1 MAHLTIDFFSNCLRR
16 TVQFQMIIP
25 GDFCN
30 TWQIEQK
37 RKGKRMKTLFLL
49 HGYTGAAENWV
60 PDNLSTLYNFAIVM
74 PSGEN
79 GFWVDGPATGHQYG
93 AFIGEELPEY
103 IRKTF
108 GLAMNPEETYIM
120 GLSMGGFG
128 ALHTAL
134 QYPETF
140 GKVAA
145 LSSALIIHEIAH
157 MQPGGSNEVAN
168 YEYYHGCFGDLDRIE
183 ISRYNPEVLV
193 EEILNEQRKMP
204 DIYMACGT
212 EDFLLEKNRE
222 FHRFLDKYE
231 VPHCYMES
239 KGEHNMEFWTE
250 YAGIFIPKMLE
261 EQEER

>member
-93 AFIGEELPEY
+93 AFIGEELPDY

-128 ALHTAL
+128 
-134 QYPETF
+134 
-140 GKVAA
+140 GAA
-145 LSSALIIHEIAH
+145 YGITVSGDLRK
-157 MQPGGSNEVAN
+157 GGSAF
-168 YEYYHGCFGDLDRIE
+168 FGAHY
-183 ISRYNPEVLV
+183 S
-193 EEILNEQRKMP
+193 
-204 DIYMACGT
+204 
-212 EDFLLEKNRE
+212 
-222 FHRFLDKYE
+222 
-231 VPHCYMES
+231 
-239 KGEHNMEFWTE
+239 
-250 YAGIFIPKMLE
+250 
-261 EQEER
+261 

>member
-1 MAHLTIDFFSNCLRR
+1 MNR
-16 TVQFQMIIP
+16 
-25 GDFCN
+25 
-30 TWQIEQK
+30 
-37 RKGKRMKTLFLL
+37 
-49 HGYTGAAENWV
+49 Y
-60 PDNLSTLYNFAIVM
+60 
-74 PSGEN
+74 GE
-79 GFWVDGPATGHQYG
+79 
-93 AFIGEELPEY
+93 
-103 IRKTF
+103 
-108 GLAMNPEETYIM
+108 M
-120 GLSMGGFG
+120 G
-128 ALHTAL
+128 
-134 QYPETF
+134 
-140 GKVAA
+140 VAA

-250 YAGIFIPKMLE
+250 YAGIFIPKMFE
-261 EQEER
+261 E

>member
-93 AFIGEELPEY
+93 AFIGEELPDY

-183 ISRYNPEVLV
+183 ISR
-193 EEILNEQRKMP
+193 
-204 DIYMACGT
+204 
-212 EDFLLEKNRE
+212 
-222 FHRFLDKYE
+222 
-231 VPHCYMES
+231 
-239 KGEHNMEFWTE
+239 
-250 YAGIFIPKMLE
+250 
-261 EQEER
+261 